1 MNGHW
6 HPETPACVQD
16 RTASQSEWMTQ
27 AGLPYKLDKAGLST
41 KVDKAG
47 LPNKASKVDSMPTQ
61 VDQAQLPTRQ
71 DKAKLPNRL
80 DKAEFQIQE
89 DQAQFPTKVHKLVK
103 ESADFIKRCRLPTL
117 ENGYYIKVIFINI

>member
-6 HPETPACVQD
+6 LPETPACVQD

-27 AGLPYKLDKAGLST
+27 AGLPYRL
-41 KVDKAG
+41 DKAG

-80 DKAEFQIQE
+80 DKAEFPIQA